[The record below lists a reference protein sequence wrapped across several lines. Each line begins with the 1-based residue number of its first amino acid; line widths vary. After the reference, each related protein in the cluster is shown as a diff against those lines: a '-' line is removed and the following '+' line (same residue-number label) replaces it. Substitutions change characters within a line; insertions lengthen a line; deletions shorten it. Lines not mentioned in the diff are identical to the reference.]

1 MADEPST
8 ALAGVETE
16 APAIEDTETQTPET
30 EVEQPEPEAQDGD
43 GEGEQD
49 GEQADEE
56 VEYDLGGGQKVKFK
70 ANATAK
76 EVAEHA
82 QKAFKEVEGSF
93 TRKFQDVAERTKSLE
108 TREKVVEKLQTL
120 NGAALQEFS
129 RGQSVRS
136 ELEQLQKV
144 DLNAL
149 WQSNP
154 DQARRVSDALA
165 SKRAEFSDI
174 VNKVS
179 QLEGELTKTQEQEVS
194 RRVSEGEAAVEKR
207 IPGFKQKHLSEVI
220 EYVVKEYGYPKDL
233 AERSWAR
240 DPGGAVMAY
249 KSMLYDRMQA
259 QAKKAT
265 TTAVKPQQQTT
276 PIVPP
281 KAGKGGTAQ
290 KNPKD
295 MSPAEMARHL
305 GIT

>member
-1 MADEPST
+1 MSDENST
-8 ALAGVETE
+8 AQAGVETE
-16 APAIEDTETQTPET
+16 ALSPETETVADDTANETETETPET
-30 EVEQPEPEAQDGD
+30 EAEDGD
-43 GEGEQD
+43 GGSDEQD
-49 GEQADEE
+49 AEE

-154 DQARRVSDALA
+154 DQARRVSDTLA

-194 RRVSEGEAAVEKR
+194 RRVAEGEAAVEKR

>member
-30 EVEQPEPEAQDGD
+30 EVEQPEAEAEEGD
-43 GEGEQD
+43 GEGGENQD
-49 GEQADEE
+49 EAEEE

-165 SKRAEFSDI
+165 SKRAEFNDI

-281 KAGKGGTAQ
+281 KPGKGGSAQ

>member
-1 MADEPST
+1 MSDENST
-8 ALAGVETE
+8 AQAGVETE
-16 APAIEDTETQTPET
+16 ALSPETETVADDTANETETETPET
-30 EVEQPEPEAQDGD
+30 EAEDGD
-43 GEGEQD
+43 GGSDEQD
-49 GEQADEE
+49 AEE

-154 DQARRVSDALA
+154 DQARRVSDTLA